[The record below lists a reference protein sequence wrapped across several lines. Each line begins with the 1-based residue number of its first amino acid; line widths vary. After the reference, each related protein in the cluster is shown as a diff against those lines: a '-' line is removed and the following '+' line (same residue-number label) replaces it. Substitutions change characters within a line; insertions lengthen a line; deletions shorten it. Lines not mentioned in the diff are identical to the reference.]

1 MDRRRFLQHVTAA
14 AAAVE
19 SLATATRAFE
29 PPPARDLA
37 GHTLVCEFEL
47 NSTKWKVYEDL
58 HARDGVVTFRHFESV
73 RQL

>member
-29 PPPARDLA
+29 PPPAPDIA

-47 NSTKWKVYEDL
+47 DSTKWKVYEDL
-58 HARDGVVTFRHFESV
+58 CVRDGVVTSPHFESV
-73 RQL
+73 GQV